1 MRPLYNNFEVNRAAA
16 WSPAWSIYLATTC
29 RNNCR
34 SPARI
39 VDVHHAPLALP
50 GKDPP
55 KTCKKKKKKEQNVE
69 AEAPAAEGGIE
80 ATSAA
85 TGAPHH
91 HRAKRKK
98 LWLVFGVSQDVALL
112 GGDDVCSE
120 SGQNAGFYCFRDD
133 GNQYIGN
140 PVLGARDKISSG
152 FALSATRIL
161 AGLDYALGSAAIG
174 ARLGYTLRG
183 TSPKPDGGS
192 SMPFL
197 AAARVEY
204 WIAPHA
210 YSTKG
215 FAVYLLGEA
224 GLAEADATHRVALAE
239 DTTKPSQ
246 QVNPASQELDAWK
259 RMGRGFAG
267 LGLGGFVPVG
277 KSGGVVI
284 ELEGKLMFPASGF
297 VLGPTLAYAAG
308 F

>member
-140 PVLGARDKISSG
+140 PVLGARDKISLG
-152 FALSATRIL
+152 FALLATRIL
-161 AGLDYALGSAAIG
+161 GHDYALGC
-174 ARLGYTLRG
+174 ARLCAPGVHAARNVA
-183 TSPKPDGGS
+183 KPDGQQHAVPRGI
-192 SMPFL
+192 
-197 AAARVEY
+197 RVEY

-215 FAVYLLGEA
+215 FAVYSLGEA
-224 GLAEADATHRVALAE
+224 GLRRQSDPSCRPCGRHRTSNRSIARVRSWMLGSAW
-239 DTTKPSQ
+239 DT
-246 QVNPASQELDAWK
+246 AWPVWVW
-259 RMGRGFAG
+259 RLR
-267 LGLGGFVPVG
+267 PVG

-284 ELEGKLMFPASGF
+284 ELEGKLMFPAERI
-297 VLGPTLAYAAG
+297 VPTDARLRRRLLARG
-308 F
+308 